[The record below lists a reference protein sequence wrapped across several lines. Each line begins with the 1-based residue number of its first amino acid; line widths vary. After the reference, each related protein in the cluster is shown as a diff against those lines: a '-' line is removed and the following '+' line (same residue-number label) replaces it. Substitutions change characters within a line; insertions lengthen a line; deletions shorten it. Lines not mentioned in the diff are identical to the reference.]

1 MKRALRTIA
10 TLLFLFYL
18 FVLLKV
24 TLFRTSVTLFDVTFD
39 ENNGYVSSLETAFER
54 ANFIPFYSVYY
65 YLISVQEPLEVG
77 LVNVFGNILLFIPF
91 GFLLP
96 LAFRSFSRLRSALLV
111 MALTSLLFEVIQMLM
126 AIGHF
131 DIDDV
136 LLNAIGGVI
145 GYGFFRLSALREGP
159 TAPAGS

>member
-39 ENNGYVSSLETAFER
+39 ENNGYVTSLETAFER

-96 LAFRSFSRLRSALLV
+96 LAFRRFSRLRSALLV